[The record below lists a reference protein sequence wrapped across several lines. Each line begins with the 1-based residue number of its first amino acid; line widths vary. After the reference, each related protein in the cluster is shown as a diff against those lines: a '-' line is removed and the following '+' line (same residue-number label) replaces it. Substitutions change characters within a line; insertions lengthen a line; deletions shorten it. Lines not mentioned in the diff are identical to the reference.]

1 MAARQGGRASFG
13 RVAAFTRAVEGL
25 CMTNVIKQ
33 RAERPG
39 SIYRLH
45 VCLDREGGIERHS
58 SETTAAYLEALALSV
73 WRLSLWSFMSR
84 SHRTVNPSHP
94 DPNRTPSL
102 SCRSRSQFRSGY
114 CESPHQCDGT
124 ELDLRRAR
132 LCPFPREGNTLS
144 VIGYRSGHTRGR
156 PAASWSTA
164 SSHVP

>member
-1 MAARQGGRASFG
+1 MAARQGGRASLKG
-13 RVAAFTRAVEGL
+13 PPPISRERSNVCIA
-25 CMTNVIKQ
+25 NVIKPT
-33 RAERPG
+33 AERLG
-39 SIYRLH
+39 SIYLLR
-45 VCLDREGGIERHS
+45 VCLDREGKIERHS

-164 SSHVP
+164 SSYVP